1 MATPKGYTD
10 KEAIENYLLQSI
22 VSDFDDQIDEWIVA
36 IERTIDNITGRN
48 FKADTVAS
56 ARVYDGDGEDNILI
70 DDAVQVTKVETGLD
84 SYGGQFFEISAS
96 GADRY
101 FLEPANYAALGRPI
115 RKISLSARVWPEGR
129 QNNRIT
135 AKWGYS
141 VEVPDD
147 IKFVATVF
155 VAGIANQH
163 RQGGAE
169 IKSEKIGNYQVTYN
183 SDDGKNSWADFENAK
198 AILESYR
205 IINI

>member
-1 MATPKGYTD
+1 MSVKGYTN
-10 KEAIENYLLQSI
+10 KEEVENYILKSI
-22 VSDFDDQIDEWIVA
+22 VSDFEDQLDSY
-36 IERTIDNITGRN
+36 IEAVEKTIDNITGRN
-48 FKADTVAS
+48 FIADSTAS
-56 ARVYDGDGEDNILI
+56 ERVYDGDGECDLLI

-84 SYGGQFFEISAS
+84 SYGGNFQEVISS
-96 GADRY
+96 GPDRY

-115 RKISLSARVWPEGR
+115 RKISLSSRIWPEGK

-141 VEVPDD
+141 VTVPSD
-147 IKFVATVF
+147 IKFAATVF
-155 VAGIANQH
+155 VAGILNQT
-163 RQGGAE
+163 RQGGSE

-183 SDDGKNSWADFENAK
+183 TEDGKNSWADFENAK

>member
-1 MATPKGYTD
+1 MATPKGYTN
-10 KEAIENYLLQSI
+10 KTAIQNYILQAI
-22 VSDFDDQIDEWIVA
+22 VSDFDTQVNDWISAV
-36 IERTIDNITGRN
+36 ERTIDQITGRN
-48 FKADTVAS
+48 FIADTTAT
-56 ARVYDGDGEDNILI
+56 ARLYDGDGECELLI
-70 DDAVQVTKVETGLD
+70 DDAVAVTVVESGLD
-84 SYGGQFFEISAS
+84 SYGGQFNTVSATGS
-96 GADRY
+96 DRY
-101 FLEPANYAALGRPI
+101 FLEPANYAALGKPI
-115 RKISLSARVWPEGR
+115 RKISLSARVWAEGK

-155 VAGIANQH
+155 VAGIMNQQ
-163 RQGGAE
+163 RQGGEE

-183 SDDGKNSWADFENAK
+183 TDNGKNSWADFENAK